1 MNTPLQKKQMIA
13 FSLQSQAENTERK
26 IREEFEA
33 LHQFLRDEEASRLS
47 MLKQE
52 KDQKRQMMNDKIE
65 DLENDI
71 TSLSN
76 TIRVIEQEMLSQD
89 IPFLKVNIR
98 QGMIETQCVQFTLC
112 NLVFFVF
119 YVEL

>member
-1 MNTPLQKKQMIA
+1 
-13 FSLQSQAENTERK
+13 
-26 IREEFEA
+26 
-33 LHQFLRDEEASRLS
+33 

-76 TIRVIEQEMLSQD
+76 TIRIVEQEMRSQD

-98 QGMIETQCVQFTLC
+98 
-112 NLVFFVF
+112 NA
-119 YVEL
+119 

>member
-1 MNTPLQKKQMIA
+1 MIT
-13 FSLQSQAENTERK
+13 FSLQSQAENTEK
-26 IREEFEA
+26 QIREEFEA

-52 KDQKRQMMNDKIE
+52 KDQKRQMMNEKIE

-76 TIRVIEQEMLSQD
+76 TIRIVEQEMRSQD

-98 QGMIETQCVQFTLC
+98 NGLKQITINMLHF
-112 NLVFFVF
+112 
-119 YVEL
+119 

>member
-1 MNTPLQKKQMIA
+1 
-13 FSLQSQAENTERK
+13 
-26 IREEFEA
+26 
-33 LHQFLRDEEASRLS
+33 

-76 TIRVIEQEMLSQD
+76 TIRIVEQEMRSQD
-89 IPFLKVNIR
+89 VPFLKVNIR
-98 QGMIETQCVQFTLC
+98 NGLKQITIHVLHF
-112 NLVFFVF
+112 
-119 YVEL
+119 

>member
-1 MNTPLQKKQMIA
+1 M
-13 FSLQSQAENTERK
+13 
-26 IREEFEA
+26 
-33 LHQFLRDEEASRLS
+33 HQFLRDEEASRLS

-52 KDQKRQMMNDKIE
+52 KDQKRQMMNDKME

-76 TIRVIEQEMLSQD
+76 TIIIIEQEMRSQD

-98 QGMIETQCVQFTLC
+98 Q
-112 NLVFFVF
+112 
-119 YVEL
+119 

>member
-1 MNTPLQKKQMIA
+1 
-13 FSLQSQAENTERK
+13 
-26 IREEFEA
+26 
-33 LHQFLRDEEASRLS
+33 

-76 TIRVIEQEMLSQD
+76 TIRIVEQEMRSQD

-98 QGMIETQCVQFTLC
+98 DDLKQITMLHF
-112 NLVFFVF
+112 
-119 YVEL
+119 

>member
-1 MNTPLQKKQMIA
+1 MIT
-13 FSLQSQAENTERK
+13 FSLQSQAENTEK
-26 IREEFEA
+26 QIREEFEA
-33 LHQFLRDEEASRLS
+33 LYQFLRDEEASRLS

-76 TIRVIEQEMLSQD
+76 TIRIVEQEMRSQD

-98 QGMIETQCVQFTLC
+98 NGLKHITINMLHF
-112 NLVFFVF
+112 
-119 YVEL
+119 

>member
-1 MNTPLQKKQMIA
+1 MIT
-13 FSLQSQAENTERK
+13 FSLQSQAENTERQ
-26 IREEFEA
+26 IREEFEV

-71 TSLSN
+71 TSLCN
-76 TIRVIEQEMLSQD
+76 TIRNIEQEMRSQD

-98 QGMIETQCVQFTLC
+98 KGMIEIQHIQFTFC
-112 NLVFFVF
+112 NLLFFLF
-119 YVEL
+119 YLEL

>member
-1 MNTPLQKKQMIA
+1 MIT
-13 FSLQSQAENTERK
+13 FSLQSQAENTEK
-26 IREEFEA
+26 QIREEFEA

-52 KDQKRQMMNDKIE
+52 KDQKRQMMNEKIE

-76 TIRVIEQEMLSQD
+76 TIRIVEQEMRSQD
-89 IPFLKVNIR
+89 IPFLKVDIR
-98 QGMIETQCVQFTLC
+98 NGLKQITIHMLHFL
-112 NLVFFVF
+112 
-119 YVEL
+119 